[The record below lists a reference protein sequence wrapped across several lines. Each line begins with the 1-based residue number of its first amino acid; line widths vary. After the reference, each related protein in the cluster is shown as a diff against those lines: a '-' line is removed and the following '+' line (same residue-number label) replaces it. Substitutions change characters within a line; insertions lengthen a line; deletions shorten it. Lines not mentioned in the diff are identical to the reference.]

1 MARIQSSTGLITG
14 IPIQDTVDKLMQ
26 LASQPKDNLTARTQ
40 DLQNQKL
47 AVTQLTSLLVAFQF
61 EAKQLG
67 QDNLFQSRDVT
78 SSNPAAL
85 IAAVS
90 ADGNPALGS
99 YLFTPVQAAS
109 AQQLLSQSFAS
120 GEAIGAGSFTFGRGG
135 FVDQGLTL
143 DQLNSG
149 AGIRAGKIK
158 ITDRNG
164 DGAVIDLSFART
176 VDDVIDAISNNT
188 SINVKAVASGDS
200 FKLVDNTGGS
210 GNLKVQ
216 EVGGG
221 STAADLGLAGID
233 VAASTA
239 TGTDVFTLHSKSV
252 LSQLNDGNGVQLR
265 AGNDLSVSLADG
277 STVDIDLG
285 TAKTLGDV
293 ITAINAAAPSKLS
306 AAIGSDGNRLQ
317 LTDLST
323 GGGTF
328 AVTNAV
334 GGTAAEDL
342 GLTKAASGNTIT
354 GARLV
359 SGLEDTLASSL
370 RGGQGLGTL
379 GTIDITNRNNV
390 TSHVDLSSAE
400 TLGQI
405 VSAINLQ
412 ATGITA
418 AINSSRN
425 GIELTDTTGAT
436 TSNLVVADGDAN
448 KSATALG
455 LVASTTATQVNSGPL
470 RRQQVSEATL
480 LSSLNG
486 GAGISVTDIKITG
499 TTGVLGAVDMNEK
512 DHTAVT
518 VGDVINKINA
528 LNVGVHAQ
536 INDRGDGIA
545 LVDTA
550 GGEGKITVQ
559 DVGNGTAAKD
569 LHILGTSIGAEVNG
583 QLKQVVD
590 GTATTT
596 VTIDDDDKLSDVVT
610 KINALN
616 RGVTASILNDGT
628 RQRLS
633 ITSNNTGAANELLLD
648 TSNTRLALQEVSGGK
663 DALMLYGTSGA
674 GGVLISSSTNT
685 FKNVVSGLDITV
697 NQGTQSP
704 VTVNVSSSTSA
715 LTSTLKDFVSSYNS
729 LRDNLDKLTAYD
741 ATTSTAGVLF
751 ASSEALQVDT
761 NVSHLITQRFFGV
774 GQFQSLAE
782 VGINIS
788 DKGKL
793 SLDETKL
800 NAAFTKDPD
809 SIKKLFTDSKIGISK
824 KLDAAIERLAGKDD
838 SVLASRT
845 DSLTHT
851 IDSNNDRISQM
862 SDALDKQREALM
874 NQFATLETTVAKMKD
889 NLSALSSLQIIP
901 PLTSSSKSA

>member
-78 SSNPAAL
+78 SNNPAAL
-85 IAAVS
+85 TAAVS
-90 ADGNPALGS
+90 ADGNPAVGS
-99 YLFTPVQAAS
+99 YLFTPVQTAS
-109 AQQLLSQSFAS
+109 AQQLLSQSFA
-120 GEAIGAGSFTFGRGG
+120 ANDVIGAGSFTFGTGG
-135 FVDQGLTL
+135 FVDQGLAL
-143 DQLNSG
+143 DELNSG

-164 DGAVIDLSFART
+164 DSAVIDLSFART
-176 VDDVIDAISNNT
+176 VDDVVDAISNNT
-188 SINVKAVASGDS
+188 SINVKVVATGDS
-200 FKLVDNTGGS
+200 FKLIDNTGGS

-233 VAASTA
+233 IAASAA
-239 TGTDVFTLHSKSV
+239 TGADVFSLHSKTV

-265 AGNDLSVSLADG
+265 GGNDLSVSLADG
-277 STVDIDLG
+277 STISIDLG
-285 TAKTLGDV
+285 NAKTLGDV
-293 ITAINAAAPSKLS
+293 ITAINAAVPTKLS
-306 AAIGSDGNRLQ
+306 AAIGGDGNRLT
-317 LTDLST
+317 LTDLTT

-328 AVTNAV
+328 AVTNAI
-334 GGTAAEDL
+334 GGTAADDL
-342 GLTKAASGNTIT
+342 GLTTAASGNTIT

-359 SGLEDTLASSL
+359 SGLEDTLVSSL
-370 RGGQGLGTL
+370 RGGKGLGTL
-379 GTIDITNRNNV
+379 GTIDITNRNNA
-390 TSHVDLSSAE
+390 TSHVNLSGAE

-405 VSAINLQ
+405 VSAINTQ
-412 ATGITA
+412 ATGVTA
-418 AINSSRN
+418 AINSSRS
-425 GIELTDTTGAT
+425 GIQLTDTTGAT
-436 TSNLVVADGDAN
+436 TSNLIVADGDAN
-448 KSATALG
+448 NTATALG
-455 LVASTTATQVNSGPL
+455 LAASTTATQLNSGPL
-470 RRQQVSEATL
+470 SRQQVSEATL

-499 TTGVLGAVDMNEK
+499 TTGILAAVDMNEK
-512 DHTAVT
+512 DNTAVT

-550 GGEGKITVQ
+550 GGEGKITVE

-569 LHILGTSIGAEVNG
+569 LHILGTSIGIEVNG
-583 QLKQVVD
+583 QLKQVID
-590 GTATTT
+590 GTATAT
-596 VTIDDDDKLSDVVT
+596 VTIDDDDKLGDIVT

-633 ITSNNTGAANELLLD
+633 ITSNKTGAASELLLD
-648 TSNTRLALQEVSGGK
+648 TSKTRLSLQEVSSGR

-697 NQGTQSP
+697 NQGTQAP
-704 VTVNVSSSTSA
+704 VTVNVSSSTSS
-715 LTSTLKDFVSSYNS
+715 LTSALKDFVSSYNS
-729 LRDNLDKLTAYD
+729 LRDNLDKLTSYD

-782 VGINIS
+782 IGINIS
-788 DKGKL
+788 DQGKL

-824 KLDAAIERLAGKDD
+824 KLDDAIERLAGKDN
-838 SVLASRT
+838 SVLSSRT

-874 NQFATLETTVAKMKD
+874 NQFAMLETTVAKMKD

-901 PLTSSSKSA
+901 PLTSSSKS